1 VQVILSED
9 VDNLGAMGETVKVA
23 DGYARN
29 YLIPRKLAVQL
40 DSGSAKQIDHQK
52 RVIKNREEKHREHL
66 QEVSKA
72 LEALTIEIKVRAGA
86 EDHIFGSVTGRDLA
100 EKLKELGH
108 DVDRKTIL
116 LEGPIRELGIYS
128 VPIRL
133 ASGIEANLKVWV
145 DAIEDPE
152 EHEKKKKEE
161 EKTTDEQEE

>member
-1 VQVILSED
+1 MQVILSED
-9 VDNLGAMGETVKVA
+9 VENLGAMGETVKVA

-52 RVIKNREEKHREHL
+52 RVIKNREEKYREHL

-86 EDHIFGSVTGRDLA
+86 EDRIFGSVTGRDLA
-100 EKLKELGH
+100 DRLKELGH
-108 DVDRKTIL
+108 DIDRKTIL
-116 LEGPIRELGIYS
+116 LDGPIRELGIYS
-128 VPIRL
+128 VPMRL

-145 DAIEDPE
+145 DSIEEAE

-161 EKTTDEQEE
+161 ETVEEQEE